1 MKKRKRNSLIVI
13 YSIIIFIFLMRFM
26 ELYGISSNKSKV
38 IMMCFF
44 VVVTL
49 VIAKRNKVLKNIS
62 INIKKHNRGKIG
74 EKIVA
79 KKLNSLKGNNI
90 VLNDLNLQI
99 DGYKN
104 QIDHLLITEQGI
116 FNIETKNY
124 YGMLI
129 IDDNGKWVQQLPH
142 TQNILS
148 NTAIQSKLHRS
159 TLRRILPDDYN
170 IHDIIVLANDKTVL
184 LGSENSDVPVV
195 SIGKLEDYI
204 LHIVNKSNNKNYDI
218 NEIKNLI
225 ENSRENK
232 WSVLF
237 KRIKYFIEGNK
248 SLVTLGC
255 ILICGILLIG
265 RYKPN
270 NINFDNN
277 ISENVIAVNSQYLL
291 EEIDCNLIITSVIR
305 NKYGGKLD
313 ILIQNK
319 SNSSIYI
326 QAFDFKL
333 IDDNDNESYVNK
345 NYDSAIKCG
354 EERSY
359 TLDIV
364 GEINSSKFQKIIIN
378 YNDYIDMFEK
388 EYELITQ

>member
-1 MKKRKRNSLIVI
+1 MKKRKRDSLIVI
-13 YSIIIFIFLMRFM
+13 YSIIVFIFSKIFIGLKETGSSTYKFLM
-26 ELYGISSNKSKV
+26 ICV
-38 IMMCFF
+38 F
-44 VVVTL
+44 VAVTL
-49 VIAKRNKVLKNIS
+49 ILAKRNKVLKDIS
-62 INIKKHNRGKIG
+62 INIKKHNRGKRG

-79 KKLNSLKGNNI
+79 KKLNSIKGNNI
-90 VLNDLNLQI
+90 VLNDLNLKI

-104 QIDHLLITEQGI
+104 QIDHLLITEQGV

-159 TLRRILPDDYN
+159 TLKRILPNDYN

-204 LHIVNKSNNKNYDI
+204 LHILYKSNNKNYDI
-218 NEIKNLI
+218 NEIKSLI

-270 NINFDNN
+270 NINFNN

-305 NKYGGKLD
+305 NKYGDKLD
-313 ILIQNK
+313 VLIQNK
-319 SNSSIYI
+319 SNNSIYI
-326 QAFDFKL
+326 EAFEFKL
-333 IDDNDNESYVNK
+333 IDDNGNESYVNK
-345 NYDSAIKCG
+345 KYDSAIKCG
-354 EERSY
+354 EERNY

-364 GEINSSKFQKIIIN
+364 GKINSSNFKKIIIN
-378 YNDYIDMFEK
+378 YNNYTDMFEK

>member
-13 YSIIIFIFLMRFM
+13 YSIIVFIFLIEF
-26 ELYGISSNKSKV
+26 ISFIETGSNKSKI
-38 IMMCFF
+38 IMTCVF

-49 VIAKRNKVLKNIS
+49 IIAKRNKVLKDIN

-129 IDDNGKWVQQLPH
+129 IDDNGKWVQQLSH

-159 TLRRILPDDYN
+159 TLKRILPNDYN

-204 LHIVNKSNNKNYDI
+204 LHILHKSNNKNYDI

-255 ILICGILLIG
+255 ILICGILLILN
-265 RYKPN
+265 R
-270 NINFDNN
+270 
-277 ISENVIAVNSQYLL
+277 
-291 EEIDCNLIITSVIR
+291 
-305 NKYGGKLD
+305 
-313 ILIQNK
+313 
-319 SNSSIYI
+319 
-326 QAFDFKL
+326 
-333 IDDNDNESYVNK
+333 
-345 NYDSAIKCG
+345 
-354 EERSY
+354 
-359 TLDIV
+359 
-364 GEINSSKFQKIIIN
+364 
-378 YNDYIDMFEK
+378 
-388 EYELITQ
+388 